1 MSAPRVE
8 TLQSVT
14 SLRVMWDPI
23 VEWNERGGLEITAY
37 YVYRR
42 EQARLVHIFMSTD
55 TSMHVAFLGYTV
67 PEACTFR
74 TVFRSFLHENL
85 SSAVQT
91 VSNHENLD

>member
-1 MSAPRVE
+1 MSAPRVA

-42 EQARLVHIFMSTD
+42 EQARRLCLVMPTD
-55 TSMHVAFLGYTV
+55 
-67 PEACTFR
+67 
-74 TVFRSFLHENL
+74 
-85 SSAVQT
+85 SSLQIT
-91 VSNHENLD
+91 